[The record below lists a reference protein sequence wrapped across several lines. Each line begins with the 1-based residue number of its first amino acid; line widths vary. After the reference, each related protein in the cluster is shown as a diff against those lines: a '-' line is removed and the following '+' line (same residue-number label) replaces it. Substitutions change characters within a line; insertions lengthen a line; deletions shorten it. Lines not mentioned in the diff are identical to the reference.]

1 MIVRRATEQ
10 DRPAALEIWRA
21 ALAGAGRRPS
31 AALTDRAREQLANSL
46 VVVCDDAVVTG
57 LAGVAH
63 GRANGPD
70 DPVLLD
76 VTGVFV
82 LPARWRT
89 GVGSALLE
97 GLADEAWGQGYRR
110 IACQGADPATAALLE
125 ACGLEAGPDGWTG
138 ELEAPVR
145 QVAVHSDGIR
155 LGQFLK
161 LAGLVDTG
169 AQAKLLL
176 AEGGVQV
183 NGEAEDRRG
192 RQLVEGDLVTGRDEA
207 VRVHL
212 PR

>member
-1 MIVRRATEQ
+1 MIVRRAAEA
-10 DRPAALEIWRA
+10 DREAALEIWRA

-31 AALTDRAREQLANSL
+31 TALTVAAQNQLASSL
-46 VVVCDDAVVTG
+46 VVVCDDGVATG

-63 GRANGPD
+63 GRAVGPD
-70 DPVLLD
+70 DPTLLE

-82 LPARWRT
+82 LPSRWRT

-97 GLADEAWGQGYRR
+97 GLADAAWGQGYRR
-110 IACQGADPATAALLE
+110 IAATTDDPAAAALLE
-125 ACGLEAGPDGWTG
+125 ACGMELGDEGWTG

-145 QVAVHSDGIR
+145 EVAVFSDGIR

-169 AQAKLLL
+169 AEAKAVL

-183 NGEAEDRRG
+183 NGEPEERRG
-192 RQLVEGDLVTGRDEA
+192 RQLVEGDLVTAREAA